1 MMTRLD
7 AFKLKH
13 LRMLVALEE
22 HGKVGSVAGMF
33 GLSQPSLSRT
43 LVELESLAGHRL
55 FERHNRGTALT
66 PEGKVLARYAR
77 TLLAEAARAEY
88 DMKVIASG
96 KRGSVSIGT
105 VMTPASE
112 IVVPALNDAQAGY
125 QDLDINVS
133 HGSSDALL
141 AQLSAG
147 SLDFA
152 ICRLPENFNRTMF
165 DYEPL
170 GEETFRMVV
179 ARGHPLAAKPAVEEA
194 DLEGLDWVLQP
205 EGSYLRDVMD
215 DYHRAQAIVPR
226 SVISTSSV
234 LMTILLVKSSG
245 RVGIFAKTVAEMLD
259 QHQLLTA
266 LPIHAHIDIPGF
278 GLVQLKGKELS
289 PQARSVFEALRQ
301 KARERKTWD

>member
-1 MMTRLD
+1 MTRLD

-22 HGKVGSVAGMF
+22 HGKVGRVAAMF

-43 LVELESLAGHRL
+43 LFELESLAGYRL
-55 FERHNRGTALT
+55 FDRHNRGTTLT
-66 PEGKVLARYAR
+66 AEGKVLARYAR
-77 TLLAEAARAEY
+77 TLLSEAARAEY

-105 VMTPASE
+105 VMTPASDV
-112 IVVPALNDAQAGY
+112 IVPALNDAQAEY
-125 QDLDINVS
+125 QDLDINIS

-141 AQLSAG
+141 AQLNAG

-152 ICRLPENFNRTMF
+152 ICRLPENANRAMF
-165 DYEPL
+165 DYEPI
-170 GEETFRMVV
+170 GEETFRIVV
-179 ARGHPLAAKPAVEEA
+179 AANHALAKKSAVEET

-205 EGSYLRDVMD
+205 EGSYLRDVID
-215 DYHRAQAIVPR
+215 DYHRTHVIVPR

-234 LMTILLVKSSG
+234 LMTILLVRSGG
-245 RVGIFAKTVAEMLD
+245 RVGMFATTVAEMLD
-259 QHQLLTA
+259 QHHLLKA
-266 LPIHAHIDIPGF
+266 LPLNARIDIPGF

-289 PQARSVFEALRQ
+289 PQARGVLEALRQ
-301 KARERKTWD
+301 KASERKTWV